1 LLTKYYREV
10 DGRRHVDV
18 LSCRRRMAWLNDDDD
33 DDDDDDDGRS
43 TTILVLMMY
52 V

>member
-1 LLTKYYREV
+1 V

-33 DDDDDDDGRS
+33 DDDDDGRS